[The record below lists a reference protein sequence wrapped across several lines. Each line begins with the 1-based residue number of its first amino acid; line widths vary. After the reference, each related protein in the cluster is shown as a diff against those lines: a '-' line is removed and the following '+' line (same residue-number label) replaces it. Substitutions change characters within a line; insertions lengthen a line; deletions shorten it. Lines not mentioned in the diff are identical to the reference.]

1 MLTNISKL
9 SLLNSY
15 KQAQNISKLTL
26 YSKLYPNLSKKK
38 KKTEKASKNKIK
50 TGNLSFFGSDIVN
63 RGAGLTFPYEQN
75 LFL

>member
-1 MLTNISKL
+1 MLTNITKL

-26 YSKLYPNLSKKK
+26 YSKLYPHLSKKK
-38 KKTEKASKNKIK
+38 PEKASKNKIK

-63 RGAGLTFPYEQN
+63 RGAGLTFPYEQK